1 MDTVYANKFQ
11 RNFMIFVNEDS
22 GFEEAGK
29 SSGHVRLEIRG
40 GEGKLEAVIHNL
52 RDGKGQY
59 RYALYLVRLS
69 GGSAEY
75 ARIGEI
81 KHAAGR
87 AVLRCSFDPRN
98 VGGTARS
105 FNEYDIAAVV
115 VEYADRKINNIIC
128 PLAAYRKKSPGW
140 RDSFRKAL
148 LAASEGR
155 TEPKQQPCGTVEN
168 QVKPET
174 EPSAGGGSAGR
185 YARPEPEQHPAAEPV
200 PYETVGQEPHA
211 QQRPSPYPDGETEP
225 RIQPQPAPYQA
236 AGSEQYSWPEPPTP
250 GEPGPES
257 APIQPFPG
265 EAPEAEGS
273 ADDMAQE
280 KTGIVSPLIPEGIN
294 TGCVYLNGNLCDA
307 LVNDRSSPDPCGSCR
322 INRGEASEK
331 AQKPGNIDGLQQ
343 ELDKNFEVFD
353 PFHSGRSDYKWWKVT
368 NPVNLNNILYQNN
381 IRSPLMFNPAV
392 MLAHYRYKHL
402 IVGIFRH
409 KNGRQYVVCGVPGK
423 YMADP
428 IPFGEMNKWAQA
440 QGTRLRYGAFG
451 YWLIY
456 IDPDNGRILKP

>member
-1 MDTVYANKFQ
+1 
-11 RNFMIFVNEDS
+11 
-22 GFEEAGK
+22 
-29 SSGHVRLEIRG
+29 
-40 GEGKLEAVIHNL
+40 
-52 RDGKGQY
+52 
-59 RYALYLVRLS
+59 
-69 GGSAEY
+69 
-75 ARIGEI
+75 
-81 KHAAGR
+81 
-87 AVLRCSFDPRN
+87 
-98 VGGTARS
+98 
-105 FNEYDIAAVV
+105 
-115 VEYADRKINNIIC
+115 
-128 PLAAYRKKSPGW
+128 
-140 RDSFRKAL
+140 
-148 LAASEGR
+148 
-155 TEPKQQPCGTVEN
+155 
-168 QVKPET
+168 
-174 EPSAGGGSAGR
+174 
-185 YARPEPEQHPAAEPV
+185 
-200 PYETVGQEPHA
+200 
-211 QQRPSPYPDGETEP
+211 
-225 RIQPQPAPYQA
+225 
-236 AGSEQYSWPEPPTP
+236 
-250 GEPGPES
+250 
-257 APIQPFPG
+257 
-265 EAPEAEGS
+265 
-273 ADDMAQE
+273 MAQE
-280 KTGIVSPLIPEGIN
+280 KTGIVSPLIPGGIN